1 MLYQY
6 QEFQKA
12 LLQPLTAWAQAT
24 AKTFVNPSNPLSL
37 LPSATRIAA
46 GYELL
51 YRLGKEYE
59 KPEFKIKTVMAHGKN
74 VAINE
79 FTVVDK
85 PFCKLVR
92 FKRFSDD
99 VNVIKKL
106 KEDPAI
112 LIVAPLSGH
121 HSTLLRDTVRTLLQD
136 HKVYITDWVDARL
149 VPLEDG
155 TFSLDD
161 YVHYIQDFI
170 RVIVMYFLFG

>member
-37 LPSATRIAA
+37 MPSATRIAA

-59 KPEFKIKTVMAHGKN
+59 KPEFKIKNVMAHGKS

-79 FTVVDK
+79 LTIVDK
-85 PFCKLVR
+85 PFCKLISS
-92 FKRFSDD
+92 KRYSDD
-99 VNVIKKL
+99 VKVIQKLKNLMNHSIIKK
-106 KEDPAI
+106 DY
-112 LIVAPLSGH
+112 LS
-121 HSTLLRDTVRTLLQD
+121 
-136 HKVYITDWVDARL
+136 
-149 VPLEDG
+149 
-155 TFSLDD
+155 
-161 YVHYIQDFI
+161 
-170 RVIVMYFLFG
+170 